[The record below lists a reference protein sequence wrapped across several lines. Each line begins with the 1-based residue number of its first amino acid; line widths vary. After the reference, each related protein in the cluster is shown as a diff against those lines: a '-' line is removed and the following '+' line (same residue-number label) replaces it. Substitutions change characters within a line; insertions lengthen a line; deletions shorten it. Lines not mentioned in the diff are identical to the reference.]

1 MEKRIRNTAS
11 FRLLGVLVPGV
22 ICGGLIPSLMLA
34 IGPLADVFAVQRSY
48 LFPIIMFIIAPVVLV
63 IAGWAS
69 VAIARRGDDNNHLLL
84 KSYFTGI
91 LAGLVAFALFSFGA
105 AMNQYVPVLPPGM
118 VNRLVFASGMTV
130 AYLTNPVI
138 LGIVAIYSLFS
149 LAGGLV
155 AVRFLAKII

>member
-1 MEKRIRNTAS
+1 MENGIRNAAD
-11 FRLLGVLVPGV
+11 FRFLGVLVPGLV
-22 ICGGLIPSLMLA
+22 CGALIPSLMFA
-34 IGPLADVFAVQRSY
+34 TGPLAGELGVRRAD
-48 LFPIIMFIIAPVVLV
+48 LFPVIMFAGAPALLA

-69 VAIARRGDDNNHLLL
+69 VAIARRGGDNNRLLL
-84 KSYFTGI
+84 KSYLTGFF
-91 LAGLVAFALFSFGA
+91 AGLVAVALFSFGSG
-105 AMNQYVPVLPPGM
+105 MNQYVPALPPGM

-155 AVRFLAKII
+155 TVRFPAETV